1 MPRHLK
7 IASLILLAL
16 AVFFALTHWPKTVD
30 DQIKAVALLPFSF
43 DDVSRVRLNHFVDG
57 YEFQRADGG
66 SWQIRQIKNELAK
79 KIEAQDG
86 KSPVLESDW
95 QKADALTVTRALS
108 PLFSIDL
115 DEAVATGK
123 SQEKLFEINEYSLSF
138 ECFDKAGNSLKKIK
152 VGKSGPDIFSSFI
165 MINGEEGIYL
175 INQNLQALLWH
186 DFNDWLPK
194 SGAEK

>member
-7 IASLILLAL
+7 IASFILLVL
-16 AVFFALTHWPKTVD
+16 TVFFLLTHWPRAVEDKTES
-30 DQIKAVALLPFSF
+30 QALLPFAF
-43 DDVSRVRLNHFVDG
+43 DDVSRVRLNHFVEG
-57 YEFQRADGG
+57 YEFKRGDGG
-66 SWQIRQIKNELAK
+66 RWQIRQIKNELAA

-86 KSPVLESDW
+86 KSPAKESDW
-95 QKADALTVTRALS
+95 QKADALAVTRALS
-108 PLFSIDL
+108 PLFSIHL

-138 ECFDKAGNSLKKIK
+138 ECFDKTGLLLKKIR

-165 MINGEEGIYL
+165 MIDGQAGIYL

-186 DFNDWLPK
+186 DFKDWLPK
-194 SGAEK
+194 SESK